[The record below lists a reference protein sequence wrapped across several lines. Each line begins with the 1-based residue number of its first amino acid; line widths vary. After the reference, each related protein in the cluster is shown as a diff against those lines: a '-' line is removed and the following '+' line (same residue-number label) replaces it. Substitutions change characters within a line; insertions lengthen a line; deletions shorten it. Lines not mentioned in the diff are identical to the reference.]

1 VSNYTVTH
9 IDEIEKRGDNWIP
22 VRHTLGI
29 SAFGTN
35 AYTAAEGEQVISDH
49 QELMAKHEEL
59 YVVTKGHA
67 TFTVDGQ
74 EIDAPAGTL
83 VFVDD
88 PASRRGAVAKE
99 AGTTVLVIG
108 APSGAAYEIAPWEE
122 QWQENQEAMVHYRE
136 GRYDE
141 AAAVL
146 RKALETYPDSAGI
159 EYNLACF
166 ESKAGTDAATVA
178 QHLARSIELYPGFRD
193 FARADDDFDPVKDD
207 PAIASLLEEVPV

>member
-1 VSNYTVTH
+1 VSNYTVRH

-35 AYTAAEGEQVISDH
+35 AYTAGEGEQVISDH

-59 YVVTKGHA
+59 YIVTKGHA
-67 TFTVDGQ
+67 TFTVDGH
-74 EIDAPAGTL
+74 EVDAPAGTL

-88 PASRRGAVAKE
+88 PTSRRGAVAKE
-99 AGTTVLVIG
+99 AGTTVLVVG
-108 APSGAAYEIAPWEE
+108 APSGEAYEVAPWEE
-122 QWQENQEAMVHYRE
+122 QWRENQEAMAHYRE
-136 GRYDE
+136 GRYEE

-166 ESKAGTDAATVA
+166 ESMAGADAATVA
-178 QHLARSIELYPGFRD
+178 QHLSRAFELYPGFRD
-193 FARADDDFDPVKDD
+193 FARTDTDFDRVKDD
-207 PAIASLLEEVPV
+207 PAVASLLEEVPA

>member
-1 VSNYTVTH
+1 LSSYTVTH
-9 IDEIEKRGDNWIP
+9 IGEIPKRGDTWIP

-29 SAFGTN
+29 QAFGIN
-35 AYTAAEGEQVISDH
+35 AYTAGEGERVISDH
-49 QELMAKHEEL
+49 QELMSKHEEL
-59 YVVTKGHA
+59 YVVTEGHA

-88 PASRRGAVAKE
+88 PATRRGAVAKV
-99 AGTTVLVIG
+99 AGTIVLAVG
-108 APSGAAYEIAPWEE
+108 AKPGEAYGLPPWEE
-122 QWQENQEAMVHYRE
+122 QWQENQEAMAHYNE

-166 ESKAGTDAATVA
+166 ESMAGADAATVA
-178 QHLARSIELYPGFRD
+178 RHLARAIELYPGFRD
-193 FARADDDFDPVKDD
+193 FARADSDFDRVKDD
-207 PAIASLLEEVPV
+207 PAVASLLEEVPA

>member
-1 VSNYTVTH
+1 MSNYTVTR
-9 IDEIEKRGDNWIP
+9 IDEIPKRGDTWIP

-29 SAFGTN
+29 GAFGVN
-35 AYTAAEGEQVISDH
+35 AYTAGEGEQVISEH
-49 QELMAKHEEL
+49 QELMGKHEEL
-59 YVVTKGHA
+59 YVVTEGHA

-99 AGTTVLVIG
+99 AGTTVLVVG
-108 APSGAAYEIAPWEE
+108 AKPGEAYEQPPWEE
-122 QWQENQEAMVHYRE
+122 QWQENQEAMAHYRE

-178 QHLARSIELYPGFRD
+178 QHLGRAIELHAGFRD
-193 FARADDDFDPVKDD
+193 FARADSDFDPVKDD
-207 PAIASLLEEVPV
+207 PKIRELLEASP